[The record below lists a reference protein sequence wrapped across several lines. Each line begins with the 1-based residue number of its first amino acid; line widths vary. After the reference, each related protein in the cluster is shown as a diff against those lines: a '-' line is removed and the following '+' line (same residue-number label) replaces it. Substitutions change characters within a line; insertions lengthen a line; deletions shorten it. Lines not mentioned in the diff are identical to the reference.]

1 MRSDLKSFIEKKYS
15 TYFENK
21 FTKLCVYLYNI
32 YYELNL
38 EKNYKITRN
47 PMPAIISEF
56 ICLAVMYNMPM
67 SYNPSFNIWICFS
80 LSTQHLRL

>member
-38 EKNYKITRN
+38 EKNYKIT
-47 PMPAIISEF
+47 
-56 ICLAVMYNMPM
+56 
-67 SYNPSFNIWICFS
+67 
-80 LSTQHLRL
+80 